1 MRNALLLCLIVLAAS
16 PALANVSL
24 CASRIGAQPRCK
36 KGCPCGNAC
45 ISCSNT
51 CRISTR
57 PVTPIPAEIPVPAPP
72 ASEATK
78 NAVTS
83 PSRGL
88 ISTPAN
94 AIWVASSANRL
105 FFLST
110 CPLTP
115 AIPTSDR
122 IDVKD
127 TTALTGVGFRRL
139 LVPGC

>member
-1 MRNALLLCLIVLAAS
+1 MRLAILAGLLAIAAS
-16 PALANVSL
+16 PALANVSP
-24 CASRIGAQPRCK
+24 CTSRIDAQPRCK

-45 ISCSNT
+45 ISCANT

-57 PVTPIPAEIPVPAPP
+57 PVTPIPAELPPPTPPGAEAAKAPAPSS
-72 ASEATK
+72 A
-78 NAVTS
+78 
-83 PSRGL
+83 RGL
-88 ISTPAN
+88 VSTPAN
-94 AIWVASSANRL
+94 SSWVASSANRL
-105 FFLST
+105 FFLSS